1 MHLRLLF
8 LSFAKVCGSLQQL
21 LVNSHLGC
29 GVWGSVEQG
38 RKIRKNSPSLV
49 STVGGAQ
56 EGCPATGTLGKL
68 KSLHTQAHSLA
79 KVAHNPLPG
88 APDTQLYCRELWDLQ
103 GDITSA
109 SESPGVL
116 CFPSQH
122 RIVTNPTHLIQSER
136 LDSGIRTYIVCAKY
150 QSQIRWSMISSYR
163 SIKQILLTS
172 LFSVP
177 LYPSSIYSDPMFPN
191 NVPENSTSPQHKYS
205 ST

>member
-1 MHLRLLF
+1 MHLRQLF

-21 LVNSHLGC
+21 LDNSHLGC

-56 EGCPATGTLGKL
+56 EGCPATGTLGRL

-88 APDTQLYCRELWDLQ
+88 APDTQLYRRELWDLQ

-122 RIVTNPTHLIQSER
+122 RIVTNPMQLIQSQTGFWNSHIYR
-136 LDSGIRTYIVCAKY
+136 LCQVSEPNTLVHDQLLQVY
-150 QSQIRWSMISSYR
+150 
-163 SIKQILLTS
+163 KQILLTS
-172 LFSVP
+172 LFSLP
-177 LYPSSIYSDPMFPN
+177 LYPSSIYSDPTFPK